1 MDPTPQTILLVLVI
15 IVAGTW
21 LLRTL
26 RNAREE
32 LSEWNLESKAFK
44 RWTAEQDA
52 KIKKESETTR
62 DLIRDVRDEMLREI
76 GTLRDTHAT
85 QAEVERWKGRTRTL
99 EALTQAQHG
108 VSLPGDSSTFPH
120 GGHL

>member
-1 MDPTPQTILLVLVI
+1 MDPTPQTILLVLAI

-32 LSEWNLESKAFK
+32 LAEWSLESKAFK
-44 RWTAEQDA
+44 AWTEAQDA
-52 KIKKESETTR
+52 KVAKESEATR

-85 QAEVERWKGRTRTL
+85 QAEVEQLKGRLRTL
-99 EALTQAQHG
+99 AVVNALQHG
-108 VSLPGDSSTFPH
+108 TAVPGDSSTFSH
-120 GGHL
+120 GDHR

>member
-1 MDPTPQTILLVLVI
+1 MDPTPQTILLVLAI

-32 LSEWNLESKAFK
+32 LAEWSLESKAFK
-44 RWTAEQDA
+44 RWTEEQDA
-52 KIKKESETTR
+52 KIKRESEATR

-99 EALTQAQHG
+99 EALQSLQHG
-108 VSLPGDSSTFPH
+108 TAVPGDSSTFSH
-120 GGHL
+120 GDHR